1 MSQWRLPDN
10 LEDLLPAKASR
21 LESIRR
27 VLIDLFES
35 YDYQFI
41 MPSLLEYEDSLRAHG
56 KDLDLD
62 TFKVVDQLSGRMMGV
77 SSDLTTQASRV
88 DAYLFDQNNN
98 ENKLCYAGQVLRTNV
113 GPGSSRELFQVGI
126 EYFGSGRG
134 RSVTHT

>member
-10 LEDLLPAKASR
+10 LEDLLPAKASK

-35 YDYQFI
+35 YGYQFI

-62 TFKVVDQLSGRMMGV
+62 TFKVVDQLSGRMLGRG
-77 SSDLTTQASRV
+77 SSLTTHTSRI
-88 DAYLFDQNNN
+88 DAYLIDQNN
-98 ENKLCYAGQVLRTNV
+98 E
-113 GPGSSRELFQVGI
+113 
-126 EYFGSGRG
+126 
-134 RSVTHT
+134 